1 MVQKAKARRGRPP
14 AYDADAA
21 MASVMDVFWHAGYA
35 ATSLDDISV
44 ATGMNRPS
52 LYGAFGDKRA
62 LYCAALER
70 YRALARVGM
79 KEALAPDRTLRD
91 GIAAVYKKA
100 LSLYFSG
107 AAAPRGCFMI
117 GTALT
122 EAVGDPD
129 LRQALGDGLR
139 DIEAAFASRIRFA
152 QKQGE
157 LAREADAAA
166 LASRAVESVS
176 QKPSPPG
183 RGLGEG
189 VSHVPSGA
197 GRGAVRRPHPDPLP
211 GGEGMERPSR
221 HLCAARRHPIFN
233 S

>member
-1 MVQKAKARRGRPP
+1 MVQKVKPRRGRPP

-70 YRALARVGM
+70 YRAMARVGM

-107 AAAPRGCFMI
+107 AAGPRGCFMI

-129 LRQALGDGLR
+129 LRKALGDGLR

-166 LASRAVESVS
+166 LAKLASAILYSLAVQSRAGVARTALEATAKAALDVICGGSVGAPRRGVRVA
-176 QKPSPPG
+176 KALSP
-183 RGLGEG
+183 R
-189 VSHVPSGA
+189 
-197 GRGAVRRPHPDPLP
+197 
-211 GGEGMERPSR
+211 ERVG
-221 HLCAARRHPIFN
+221 
-233 S
+233 

>member
-152 QKQGE
+152 QKHGE

-166 LASRAVESVS
+166 LARLASAILYSLAVQSRAGVARAALEATAKAALDLICGGSVGAPRRGVRVA
-176 QKPSPPG
+176 KALSP
-183 RGLGEG
+183 R
-189 VSHVPSGA
+189 
-197 GRGAVRRPHPDPLP
+197 
-211 GGEGMERPSR
+211 ERVG
-221 HLCAARRHPIFN
+221 
-233 S
+233 

>member
-107 AAAPRGCFMI
+107 
-117 GTALT
+117 
-122 EAVGDPD
+122 
-129 LRQALGDGLR
+129 
-139 DIEAAFASRIRFA
+139 FA
-152 QKQGE
+152 QKHGE

-166 LASRAVESVS
+166 LARLASAILYSLAVQSRAGVARAALEATAKAALDLICGGSVGAPRRGVRVA
-176 QKPSPPG
+176 KALSP
-183 RGLGEG
+183 R
-189 VSHVPSGA
+189 
-197 GRGAVRRPHPDPLP
+197 
-211 GGEGMERPSR
+211 ERVG
-221 HLCAARRHPIFN
+221 
-233 S
+233 

>member
-152 QKQGE
+152 QKHGE

-166 LASRAVESVS
+166 LAKLASAILYSLAVQSRAGVARTALEATAKAALDLICGGSVGAPRRGVRVA
-176 QKPSPPG
+176 KALSP
-183 RGLGEG
+183 R
-189 VSHVPSGA
+189 
-197 GRGAVRRPHPDPLP
+197 
-211 GGEGMERPSR
+211 ERVG
-221 HLCAARRHPIFN
+221 
-233 S
+233 